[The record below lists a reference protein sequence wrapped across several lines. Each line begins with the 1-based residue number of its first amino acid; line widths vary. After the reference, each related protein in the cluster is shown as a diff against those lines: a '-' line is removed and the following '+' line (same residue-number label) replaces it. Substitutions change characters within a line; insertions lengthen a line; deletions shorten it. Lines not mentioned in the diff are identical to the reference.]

1 MHFVGLVV
9 IDRCG
14 DDNGEDDS
22 AKLKM
27 MFLLPSMGDLPEF
40 LWTC

>member
-9 IDRCG
+9 IDRC
-14 DDNGEDDS
+14 DDDYCDDDS

-27 MFLLPSMGDLPEF
+27 MFLLPSMGPG
-40 LWTC
+40 